1 MALTIQQKT
10 NATGFPKPAELVEI
24 TGTSGLEAQD
34 RALMNALY
42 KHAHDS
48 GDLAKQ
54 GTSWSLPLATLNP
67 GAHKDLDRVRA
78 SLSRLLG
85 IQVAVTYFDPVKGE
99 NMVLQTVLFE
109 HFITTEKGAPC
120 AMLEYAIPT
129 KLREI
134 LARSDRWG
142 RIKAEVVH
150 AMSSKYAIALYELL
164 RLRANMNNCVETFT
178 YGRFRD
184 LLGVPKTAYAAG
196 KDFQKFVAEPAV
208 LEINGLSELG
218 CQIDLFRVHSRAPI
232 SKVTV
237 AWWRKDGDAQ
247 KSAIQEL
254 SRSKL
259 GRKARLRGQVE
270 TVQEQIG
277 IENACC
283 SAA

>member
-10 NATGFPKPAELVEI
+10 NAVGFPKPAELIEI

-42 KHAHDS
+42 MHAHDS
-48 GDLAKQ
+48 GDLTKPNAK
-54 GTSWSLPLATLNP
+54 WELPLASLNFST
-67 GAHKDLDRVRA
+67 HNTLDRVRE

-85 IQVAVTYFDPVKGE
+85 VQVSVTYFDPERTEEV
-99 NMVLQTVLFE
+99 VLQTVLFE
-109 HFITTEKGAPC
+109 HFITSKKGAPS
-120 AMLEYAIPT
+120 ASLRFAIPSE
-129 KLREI
+129 LRGI

-164 RLRANMNNCVETFT
+164 RLRANMDNCVETFT
-178 YGRFRD
+178 YERFRA

-196 KDFQKFVAEPAV
+196 KDFQKFVIDPAV
-208 LEINGLSELG
+208 LEINGLSEMG

-232 SKVTV
+232 TKVTV
-237 AWWRKDGDAQ
+237 AWWRKDADEQ
-247 KSAIQEL
+247 RSAIQEL

-270 TVQEQIG
+270 TVQE
-277 IENACC
+277 
-283 SAA
+283 